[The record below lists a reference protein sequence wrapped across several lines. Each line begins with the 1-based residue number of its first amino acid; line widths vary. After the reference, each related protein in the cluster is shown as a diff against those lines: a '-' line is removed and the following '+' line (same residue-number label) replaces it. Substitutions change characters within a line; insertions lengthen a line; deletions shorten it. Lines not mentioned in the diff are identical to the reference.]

1 MNCLWMVQGGP
12 TSWDEDWKGGRES
25 VGLAFGRR
33 EQEAVDGWNDWGGPS
48 RDDCFS
54 LKRRERSGSGR
65 CLLLGCCV
73 GFCCSGVYELWI
85 MGLWE
90 MGTWGTWRSGECD
103 RAWDQKGV
111 VLRLFVGGG
120 ERGFK
125 RSSLRKQGRET
136 RDTTQETRD

>member
-1 MNCLWMVQGGP
+1 MVQGGP

-65 CLLLGCCV
+65 CLLLLGCVWVFVAV
-73 GFCCSGVYELWI
+73 GFMDYGLWDYGRWGDGDMEIRRMRSGVGPE
-85 MGLWE
+85 G
-90 MGTWGTWRSGECD
+90 SG
-103 RAWDQKGV
+103 
-111 VLRLFVGGG
+111 LRLFVGGG